1 MFVITVKF
9 TTYEKDTEKFKTRI
23 LKQAKDSIELE
34 LGCLVFDV
42 CHDPENINVVFL
54 YEIYTNK
61 DAFDIHL
68 NSEHYLSFNEEVTPW
83 VSEKIVSQLT
93 KQIV

>member
-1 MFVITVKF
+1 MLYSYMKF
-9 TTYEKDTEKFKTRI
+9 ILTR
-23 LKQAKDSIELE
+23 
-34 LGCLVFDV
+34 
-42 CHDPENINVVFL
+42 
-54 YEIYTNK
+54 

>member
-9 TTYEKDTEKFKTRI
+9 TTHEKDTEKFKTRI
-23 LKQAKDSIELE
+23 LKQAKESLELE
-34 LGCLVFDV
+34 SGCHVFDV
-42 CHDPENINVVFL
+42 CHDPKDINVVFL
-54 YEIYTNK
+54 YEVYTNK

-68 NSEHYLSFNEEVTPW
+68 NSKHYLSFNEEVTPW

>member
-42 CHDPENINVVFL
+42 CHDPKNINIVF
-54 YEIYTNK
+54 
-61 DAFDIHL
+61 F
-68 NSEHYLSFNEEVTPW
+68 VTPLCFIIC
-83 VSEKIVSQLT
+83 VKKDTCSTLVLSLLVNINGLF
-93 KQIV
+93 I

>member
-9 TTYEKDTEKFKTRI
+9 TTHEKDTEKFKTRI

-34 LGCLVFDV
+34 EGCLVFDV
-42 CHDPENINVVFL
+42 CHDPKNINVIFL

-68 NSEHYLSFNEEVTPW
+68 NSEHYLSFNEQVTPW
-83 VSEKIVSQLT
+83 VSEKIVSQLK

>member
-23 LKQAKDSIELE
+23 LNKLKILLNR

-42 CHDPENINVVFL
+42 CHDPKNINVVFL

-83 VSEKIVSQLT
+83 VSEKLVSQLT